1 MAETE
6 AIAVTGPV
14 TNEGPGPPIYSGSPG
29 SDSLDPRVQVYQIL
43 LNLDS
48 SLTDLPFGLVT
59 SDTDSRHCH

>member
-14 TNEGPGPPIYSGSPG
+14 TNEGPGPPRYSGSPG

-43 LNLDS
+43 LNL
-48 SLTDLPFGLVT
+48 TDLA
-59 SDTDSRHCH
+59 